1 MATSMTRVLIVDDY
15 EPWRRFVSSALKK
28 QPELQ
33 IIAEVADGFEAVQ
46 TAREL
51 KPDLVLL
58 DIGLPTTNG
67 IEAARQ
73 IRNLSPASKILV
85 ISENLSWEIAKEALR
100 LGANGYVVKTRVVA
114 ELLPAIEAV
123 LHGKQFVGSGLADRD
138 LINNTNSQTAE
149 GLSHTA
155 WNAESKRHH
164 IVNFYPDDTLFLDD
178 PAQFIGDALRQGNA
192 AIVVATAPHR
202 EKLLS
207 SLRTQ
212 GLDLDVA
219 IADGRYIALDAAD
232 TLSAFMQD
240 GMPDPTRFLKLLGD
254 LIVVAAG
261 AAKREPARVAIFG
274 ECVDLLCEQ
283 GNVEAAIQMEILGNL
298 LARTHNVDILCSY
311 SLNRIQGGTVSPA
324 FQRICAEHS
333 AVYLR

>member
-1 MATSMTRVLIVDDY
+1 MTRVLVVDDY

-33 IIAEVADGFEAVQ
+33 VIAEAADGLEAVQ
-46 TAREL
+46 KAREL
-51 KPDLVLL
+51 KPDLILL
-58 DIGLPTTNG
+58 DIGLPTING

-73 IRNLSPASKILV
+73 IRDLCPTSKILFV
-85 ISENLSWEIAKEALR
+85 SENLFWDIAKEALR
-100 LGANGYVVKTRVVA
+100 AGASGYVVKTRAVG

-138 LINNTNSQTAE
+138 LTNNANSQIAE
-149 GLSHTA
+149 GHSHIA
-155 WNAESKRHH
+155 WNAENKRHH
-164 IVNFYPDDTLFLDD
+164 IVNFYLHDTLFLND
-178 PAQFIGDALRQGNA
+178 PAQFIGDALREGNA
-192 AIVVATAPHR
+192 AIVVATGPHR

-207 SLRTQ
+207 SLQAQ

-219 IADGRYIALDAAD
+219 ISDGRYIALDAAD
-232 TLSAFMQD
+232 ALSEFMQD
-240 GMPDPTRFLKLLGD
+240 GMPDPTRVLKLLGD
-254 LIVVAAG
+254 LIVAAAG

-274 ECVDLLCEQ
+274 ECVDVLCEQ

-311 SLNRIQGGTVSPA
+311 SLSRIQGGAESPA